1 MSKETLTNPE
11 VRILYVLVKHDG
23 KSSFDH
29 MMSESGMCFGMFW
42 NNANKLLEKGY
53 IEKGET
59 FKDYV
64 ITPKGKRKIEELTG
78 GVLPHKML

>member
-1 MSKETLTNPE
+1 MSEETLTNPE
-11 VRILYVLVKHDG
+11 TRILYVLMKHDG

-42 NNANKLLEKGY
+42 NYASSLLEKGF

-64 ITPKGKRKIEELTG
+64 ITPKGKRKIEEMTG
-78 GVLPHKML
+78 GVCQHKML